1 MTLRRKLQLL
11 AMSLLLP
18 AVLAACSLVFV
29 AALMR
34 AGDHDRA
41 IVWAEGEAAAI
52 AAVRQPVEANGDF
65 RDGRVE
71 IPASPR
77 HRPSDCAQG
86 AVELSFGG
94 LGAHDAQAAREALE
108 TLAGQAGLRICATG
122 IFLLNDAS
130 TDDATGRIRFVAEHM
145 LLYLVVPG
153 GVALCVF
160 WMFREQFALPA
171 PFPAGSSGRGIARGL
186 IALPALVAMA
196 AAINLAFG
204 LPWPGDR
211 PGLAPDMDAAT
222 TGMVLALVG
231 LSPLFEETACRG
243 WLIPLA
249 ERAAGPWAAAALSS
263 VVFAASHLP
272 TSGREWL
279 LGLMLGA
286 ACSLLYLR
294 TRSLWAPIVANA
306 GFSLLMLAAST
317 ALG

>member
-18 AVLAACSLVFV
+18 AVLLACTHVFV

-34 AGDHDRA
+34 VGDSDRA
-41 IVWAEGEAAAI
+41 IVWAQGEPSAI
-52 AAVRQPVEANGDF
+52 AAVRRQVESNQDF
-65 RDGRVE
+65 RNGRVE
-71 IPASPR
+71 IPALPR
-77 HRPSDCAQG
+77 YRPADCAPE

-94 LGAHDAQAAREALE
+94 LGAHDAQAARDALE
-108 TLAGQAGLRICATG
+108 SHAEQGGLQICATD
-122 IFLLNDAS
+122 IFLLNDTR
-130 TDDATGRIRFVAEHM
+130 TDDAAGRARFVAMHL

-171 PFPAGSSGRGIARGL
+171 PFPAGSAARGL
-186 IALPALVAMA
+186 AWGLAALPALVAMA

-211 PGLAPDMDAAT
+211 PGLAPGTDAAT
-222 TGMVLALVG
+222 VGMVLALVA

-249 ERAAGPWAAAALSS
+249 ERAIGPWAAAALSS
-263 VVFAASHLP
+263 FVFAASHLP
-272 TSGREWL
+272 ASEREWG

-286 ACSLLYLR
+286 VCSLLYLR
-294 TRSLWAPIVANA
+294 TRSLWAPITANA

-317 ALG
+317 ALR